1 MKKKIVGIIL
11 CMILI
16 FSFTSVGFANELE
29 ASIDKNYEKML
40 NTAVS
45 EYFRIKENTVN
56 NACKLSQTM
65 SEAKLLKM
73 DNTNDTLRQNI
84 EDEMNSKD
92 RLESY
97 YGISVM
103 NVEVESEV
111 RDIQLIDNSAIE
123 DEYSVKAYE
132 WTWVD
137 YASDES
143 GVIDRMGYGIE
154 HDMVFRVSDTEAP
167 VLLENNYY
175 DNDILG

>member
-92 RLESY
+92 R
-97 YGISVM
+97 
-103 NVEVESEV
+103 
-111 RDIQLIDNSAIE
+111 
-123 DEYSVKAYE
+123 
-132 WTWVD
+132 
-137 YASDES
+137 SD
-143 GVIDRMGYGIE
+143 R
-154 HDMVFRVSDTEAP
+154 R
-167 VLLENNYY
+167 
-175 DNDILG
+175 